1 LRALVRFP
9 STPTAVVDDR
19 MLRRAKSDLSSFE
32 CSIEVPSSTIII
44 ILHNNNKKEEQLW
57 RASN

>member
-1 LRALVRFP
+1 MP
-9 STPTAVVDDR
+9 GT
-19 MLRRAKSDLSSFE
+19 AKSDLSSFE

-44 ILHNNNKKEEQLW
+44 ILHNKKEEQLW